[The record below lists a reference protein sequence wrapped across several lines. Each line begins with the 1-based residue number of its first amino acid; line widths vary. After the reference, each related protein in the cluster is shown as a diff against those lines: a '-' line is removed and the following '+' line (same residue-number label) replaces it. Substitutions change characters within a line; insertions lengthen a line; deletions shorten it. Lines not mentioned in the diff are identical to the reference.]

1 MISLLP
7 SVRRNAARIPRP
19 GTPAGWMAAFVAL
32 VFFTLIPGIPEAA
45 AQTTAAPTSAERQ
58 EYVLGGGDMVRIQ
71 VFQNP
76 DLTVEAR
83 ISEAGSISFPLLGAV
98 RIGGLSSAQ
107 AERLITTR
115 LRDGRFLQNPQVTLN
130 VLQFRSQQVS
140 VLGNVNRPGRYPLET
155 TGMRLTEVLAL
166 AGGISSNGS
175 DTVILVTERSGSR
188 QRREIDVAQ
197 LFLGGDPGGDVLIHP
212 GDSLYV
218 HRAPVFYIYGQVQ
231 RPGSYPI
238 ERGMTLAQAIAKGG
252 GFTLRANEKGARL
265 HRKDASGTV
274 QQIEPRLDDAIRADD
289 LIYVRESLF

>member
-1 MISLLP
+1 MNPSISCAD
-7 SVRRNAARIPRP
+7 RNAVSSFQGRWPRVWQAMFAC
-19 GTPAGWMAAFVAL
+19 TLAFMIAM
-32 VFFTLIPGIPEAA
+32 FASRDA
-45 AQTTAAPTSAERQ
+45 SAQSAPERQ
-58 EYVLGGGDMVRIQ
+58 EYMLGGGDMVRVQ
-71 VFQNP
+71 VFQNA

-83 ISEAGSISFPLLGAV
+83 ISEAGFISFPLLGAV
-98 RIGGLSSAQ
+98 RIGGLSSGQ
-107 AERLITTR
+107 AERLIATR

-140 VLGNVNRPGRYPLET
+140 VLGNVNRPGRYPLES

-166 AGGISSNGS
+166 AGGISSTGS
-175 DTVILVTERSGSR
+175 DSVILISERSGSR
-188 QRREIDVAQ
+188 QRREVDVAQ
-197 LFLGGDPGGDVLIHP
+197 LFLGGDPSGDVLIQP

-265 HRKDASGTV
+265 HRKDSSGNVLQT
-274 QQIEPRLDDAIRADD
+274 EPRLDEAIRADD